1 MSNEADLETVNR
13 RLALL
18 EEDAKGEKLVSRH
31 VRRKVT
37 DVENRVANV
46 EKELSELRAEI
57 VTLRADLPD
66 IIAATVGPLL
76 REALAKK

>member
-1 MSNEADLETVNR
+1 MTNEADLETVNR

-31 VRRKVT
+31 VLRKVT
-37 DVENRVANV
+37 DVE
-46 EKELSELRAEI
+46 KELAELRAEI
-57 VTLRADLPD
+57 VTLRADLPN

-76 REALAKK
+76 REAMARK

>member
-1 MSNEADLETVNR
+1 MASESDFATVNR
-13 RLALL
+13 RLGLL

-31 VRRKVT
+31 VLHKVT
-37 DVENRVANV
+37 DV

-57 VTLRADLPD
+57 VMLRADLPN

-76 REALAKK
+76 REAMAKK

>member
-1 MSNEADLETVNR
+1 MSSESDFETVNR

-31 VRRKVT
+31 VLRKVT
-37 DVENRVANV
+37 DVE
-46 EKELSELRAEI
+46 KELAELRAEI
-57 VTLRADLPD
+57 VTLRADLPN

-76 REALAKK
+76 REAMARK